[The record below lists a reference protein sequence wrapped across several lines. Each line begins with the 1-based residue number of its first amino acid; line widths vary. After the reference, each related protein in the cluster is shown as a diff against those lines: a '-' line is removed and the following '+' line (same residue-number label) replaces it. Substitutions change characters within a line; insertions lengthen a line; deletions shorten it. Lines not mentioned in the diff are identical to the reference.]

1 MIKLHGF
8 GPNLGLPDA
17 SPFVLKI
24 DAYLRLADI
33 PFEFVSGMGNIRK
46 APKSKLPFITDPSI
60 IDGDQVISD
69 SAFIVQHLQ
78 NNHGVNLDAD
88 LTDEQKAIAHLVC
101 STLEEKSYWCG
112 LYYRWIDDAGWRQ
125 TRSAFFGEMPAI
137 MKLFVP
143 AIVRRDMGKA
153 LHGQGTGRHS
163 PDEILQ
169 IARES
174 ISSVS
179 TLLGSGPFL
188 FGEKPCSADATLYG
202 SLAQLTLAEIDTPV
216 NTMAAEYPNLKTYC
230 ERFKEKYYSV

>member
-24 DAYLRLADI
+24 DAYLRLAEI
-33 PFEFVSGMGNIRK
+33 PFESVSGMDNVRK
-46 APKSKLPFITDPSI
+46 APKGKLPFIT
-60 IDGDQVISD
+60 DGDQVISD
-69 SAFIVQHLQ
+69 SMFIVQYLQ
-78 NNHGVNLDAD
+78 NKYGVNLDAD
-88 LTDEQKAIAHLVC
+88 LTKEQQAIAFLVC

-112 LYYRWIDDAGWRQ
+112 LYYRWIDESGWRQ

-143 AIVRRDMGKA
+143 ALVRRDLGKA

-163 PDEILQ
+163 PGEILQ
-169 IARES
+169 IARDS
-174 ISSVS
+174 ISSVA
-179 TLLGSGPFL
+179 TLLGDGPFL

-202 SLAQLTLAEIDTPV
+202 SLAQLTLAKIDTPI
-216 NTMAAEYPNLKTYC
+216 NAIAAEYPNLKTYS
-230 ERFKEKYYSV
+230 ERFRQRYY

>member
-24 DAYLRLADI
+24 DAYLRLAEI
-33 PFEFVSGMGNIRK
+33 PFESVSGMDNVRK
-46 APKSKLPFITDPSI
+46 APKGKLPFIT
-60 IDGDQVISD
+60 DGDQVISD
-69 SAFIVQHLQ
+69 SVFIVQYLQ
-78 NNHGVNLDAD
+78 NKYGVNLDAG
-88 LTDEQKAIAHLVC
+88 LTKEQQAVAFLVC

-112 LYYRWIDDAGWRQ
+112 LYYRWIDDTGWRQ

-143 AIVRRDMGKA
+143 VLVRRDLGKA
-153 LHGQGTGRHS
+153 LVGQGTGRHS

-169 IARES
+169 IARDS
-174 ISSVS
+174 ISSVA

-188 FGEKPCSADATLYG
+188 FGEKPCGADATLYG
-202 SLAQLTLAEIDTPV
+202 SLAQLTLAEIDTPI
-216 NTMAAEYPNLKTYC
+216 NAIAAEYPNLKSYC
-230 ERFKEKYYSV
+230 ERFRQRYYSV

>member
-8 GPNLGLPDA
+8 GPKLGLPDA
-17 SPFVLKI
+17 SPFVLKV

-33 PFEFVSGMGNIRK
+33 PFESVSGIDNVRK
-46 APKSKLPFITDPSI
+46 APKSKLPFIT
-60 IDGDQVISD
+60 DGDQVISD

-78 NNHGVNLDAD
+78 KKHGVNLDAD
-88 LTDEQKAIAHLVC
+88 LTDEQKAIAFLVC
-101 STLEEKSYWCG
+101 ATLEEKSYWCG
-112 LYYRWIDDAGWRQ
+112 LYYRWIDDSGWRQ

-143 AIVRRDMGKA
+143 AVVRRDVGKA

-163 PDEILQ
+163 SDEILQ

-174 ISSVS
+174 ISSVA

-202 SLAQLTLAEIDTPV
+202 FLAQLTLAEIDTPI
-216 NTMAAEYPNLKTYC
+216 NTMAAEYPNIKTYC
-230 ERFKEKYYSV
+230 ESFKQRYYSM